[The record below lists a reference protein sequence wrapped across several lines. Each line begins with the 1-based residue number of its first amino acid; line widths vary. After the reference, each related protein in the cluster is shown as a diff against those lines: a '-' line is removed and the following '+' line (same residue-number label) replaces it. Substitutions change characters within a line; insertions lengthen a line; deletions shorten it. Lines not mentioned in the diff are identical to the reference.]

1 MKNNKD
7 LVVYKNEFNTVP
19 LRNFTGTEM
28 DLLMA
33 IMSQMRDEGLT
44 EVEFSFD
51 TLKELSKY
59 NKANALDLFTGDLRS
74 TYNKLISLNVSFEN
88 KQKLISFVLFTKYE
102 IDKEAQT
109 VKVRVNEEFQGLINE
124 MTGNFTRFELEMFT
138 ELKSSYSKTAYRLLK
153 QFRNTGVARF
163 SIEEFRRLFDVPQS
177 YQMCHITETIL
188 KPIQKELSPIFK
200 DLEIIKHKKKRR
212 VIALEFKFRKE
223 EKPKTELIDSD
234 GCEYENDLTTL
245 GKNAY
250 GEFENV
256 FLSQEDIDALLK
268 IYDVNTINDYIERL
282 STYIQSTGRGYVDH
296 RAAILNW
303 IITDENKNIKKS
315 KQKDF
320 TEREYPENF
329 LSDFRDGNWKK

>member
-1 MKNNKD
+1 MKNKD
-7 LVVYKNEFNTVP
+7 LVVYKNELNTIP
-19 LRNFTGTEM
+19 LRNFNAVEM

-33 IMSQMRDEGLT
+33 LMSQMRDKDVS
-44 EVEFSFD
+44 EVSFD
-51 TLKELSKY
+51 FSTLKELSKY
-59 NKANALDLFTGDLRS
+59 NKETALDSFVSDLKS
-74 TYNKLISLNVSFEN
+74 TYSKLISLNVNFET
-88 KQKLISFVLFTKYE
+88 KSKFVSFVLFTKYE
-102 IDKEAQT
+102 VDKDNQT
-109 VKVRVNEEFQGLINE
+109 IAVKVNTEFKDLINQ
-124 MTGNFTRFELEMFT
+124 MTGNFTKFELQQFT

-153 QFRNTGVARF
+153 QYRSTGTARF
-163 SIEEFRRLFDVPQS
+163 NLDEFRRLLDIPDS
-177 YQMCHITETIL
+177 YKISDIDKRVL
-188 KPIQKELSPIFK
+188 RPIQNELSLTFNGLKIT
-200 DLEIIKHKKKRR
+200 KHKKGRR
-212 VIALEFKFRKE
+212 VVALEFNFKKE
-223 EKPKTELIDSD
+223 TLPKKELIDSD
-234 GCEYENDLTTL
+234 GCEYESDLTTL

>member
-1 MKNNKD
+1 MKNKD
-7 LVVYKNEFNTVP
+7 LVVYKNEFNTVA
-19 LRNFTGTEM
+19 LRNFTSTEM

-33 IMSQMRDEGLT
+33 IMSQMKDEGLT
-44 EVEFSFD
+44 EVEFSFEA
-51 TLKELSKY
+51 LKELSKY

-124 MTGNFTRFELEMFT
+124 MTGSFTKFELQQFT
-138 ELKSSYSKTAYRLLK
+138 ELKSSYSKTAYRFLK
-153 QFRNTGVARF
+153 QYRATGTARF
-163 SIEEFRRLFDVPQS
+163 NLDEFRRLLDIPDS
-177 YQMCHITETIL
+177 YKISDIDKRVL
-188 KPIQKELSPIFK
+188 RPIQNELSSIFK
-200 DLEIIKHKKKRR
+200 DLEIIKHKKKRS
-212 VIALEFKFRKE
+212 VVALEFKFRKE
-223 EKPKTELIDSD
+223 EKPKKELIDSD
-234 GCEYENDLTTL
+234 GCEYESDLTTL

-329 LSDFRDGNWKK
+329 LSDFSEGNWRK